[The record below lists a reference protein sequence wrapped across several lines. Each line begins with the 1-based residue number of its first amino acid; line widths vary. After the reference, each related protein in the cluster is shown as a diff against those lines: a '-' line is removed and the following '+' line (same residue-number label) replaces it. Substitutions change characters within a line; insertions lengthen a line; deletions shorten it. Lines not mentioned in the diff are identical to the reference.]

1 LQKYTK
7 EDEAKIK
14 ELNHS
19 IEKLMIDVNKRKA
32 VLSSEVLETQ
42 VAQIELEKTTEFF
55 KTLHQER
62 SDLIKKWDQAIKD
75 MKSRDKEIEVIQTT
89 YQTLKEKARDTSRT
103 IREREELYQSQLNAN
118 AEVEKKIALEERNVA
133 NLREDL
139 SAVTTDLHQFQSE
152 IDVMKNTLNKCIR

>member
-1 LQKYTK
+1 MQKYTK

-42 VAQIELEKTTEFF
+42 VAQIELEKTTECF

-75 MKSRDKEIEVIQTT
+75 MKYRDKEIEVIQTT